1 MTQQYVTTEDMA
13 RKQPM
18 THGEIM
24 ADIND
29 RIDRRII
36 ILAGRSGRAGS
47 LRDRGKVDGL
57 KLVKD
62 WLRSYEGMDME
73 TSEQ

>member
-1 MTQQYVTTEDMA
+1 
-13 RKQPM
+13 M
-18 THGEIM
+18 THDEIM

-29 RIDRRII
+29 RIDRGII
-36 ILAGRSGRAGS
+36 ALGGRSGRGDS